1 MANQSMKK
9 DFLLALALVVAGA
22 ILFTVLFDSRLQPLP
37 QEESGNRAQLK
48 VGEIAPPIKA
58 AGWVNGDPVQNQ
70 DLRGKV
76 IVVDAWATWCWPC
89 RQQAPHIVKTYQKF
103 KDQNV
108 AFIGL
113 TSDGENLLPEIR
125 QWLEETGIT
134 WPNGY
139 GAIESLIAF
148 KADTIPQVWVIG
160 TDGKVVWNVDSEPT
174 ESLEQGISRALE
186 QAK

>member
-9 DFLLALALVVAGA
+9 DFLLALALVVAGT
-22 ILFTVLFDSRLQPLP
+22 ILFSVLFGIRLQGPP
-37 QEESGNRAQLK
+37 QAENNNRAQLK
-48 VGEIAPPIKA
+48 VGDLAPPIQA
-58 AGWVNGDPVQNQ
+58 AGWVNGNPDLEQ
-70 DLRGKV
+70 DLKGKV

-113 TSDGENLLPEIR
+113 TSDGEDLLPEIR
-125 QWLEETGIT
+125 QWLKETGIT

-160 TDGKVVWNVDSEPT
+160 ADGRVVWNVDSESN
-174 ESLEQGISRALE
+174 ESLEEGISRALR
-186 QAK
+186 QAQ

>member
-1 MANQSMKK
+1 MANKSIKQ

-22 ILFTVLFDSRLQPLP
+22 VIFSAWFGFGLP
-37 QEESGNRAQLK
+37 APQQTTGGRAFLK
-48 VGEIAPPIKA
+48 VGETAPSIQA
-58 AGWVNGDPVQNQ
+58 AGWVNGDPLQEH
-70 DLRGKV
+70 DLAEKV
-76 IVVDAWATWCWPC
+76 IVVDAWATWCGPC

-113 TSDGENLLPEIR
+113 TSDGEELLPEIR
-125 QWLEETGIT
+125 QWLKETGIT

-139 GAIESLIAF
+139 GAIDSLIAF
-148 KADTIPQVWVIG
+148 KAETIPQVWVIG

-174 ESLEQGISRALE
+174 ESLEQGISRALS
-186 QAK
+186 QAH